1 MDGTRAVDVSQLRA
15 EVEEDLQR
23 CLAQVVAGV
32 NAAAPGRLLA
42 DTEEIARDALRE
54 FAQAAYQKAL
64 QQKIDAAE
72 AAFPP
77 SSEPLDRK
85 AL

>member
-1 MDGTRAVDVSQLRA
+1 MEGSRADGVSRLRA
-15 EVEEDLQR
+15 EVEEELER
-23 CLAQVVAGV
+23 CLEQVMAGV

-42 DTEEIARDALRE
+42 DTEEIARDALRK
-54 FAQAAYQKAL
+54 FSQVAYQKAL

-72 AAFPP
+72 AAFSP
-77 SSEPLDRK
+77 SGEPRDRK

>member
-1 MDGTRAVDVSQLRA
+1 MDGTGSLDVARLRS
-15 EVEEDLQR
+15 EVEEELQR
-23 CLAQVVAGV
+23 CLEKVVAGV

-42 DTEEIARDALRE
+42 DTEEIARDALRT
-54 FAQAAYQKAL
+54 FSQVAYQKAL

-72 AAFPP
+72 AAFSP
-77 SSEPLDRK
+77 SSEPHDRK